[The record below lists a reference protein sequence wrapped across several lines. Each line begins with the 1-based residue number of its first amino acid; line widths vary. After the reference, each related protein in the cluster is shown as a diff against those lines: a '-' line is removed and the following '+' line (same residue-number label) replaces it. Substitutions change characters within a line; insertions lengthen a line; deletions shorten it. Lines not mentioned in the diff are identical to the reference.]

1 MLQFE
6 CTSGL
11 PNGFAPT
18 NLVYSYVFV
27 QTHKLTKEVG
37 YEDIL
42 TLQRGEEFE
51 YTDLTYFTAT

>member
-42 TLQRGEEFE
+42 TLQRGKNLG
-51 YTDLTYFTAT
+51 TLT